1 MSLEEL
7 KPTSTS
13 PKQVAMYAP
22 YCQSND
28 RSMLAKATGL
38 YQQGKLEG
46 ERKIER
52 REGIPFVVTWDVLPL
67 PTDLIVCRLHFQD
80 YTESRMHLEC
90 YELMMP
96 SFELVNFLIHVLSNY
111 ERTKVTDL
119 PQGFY
124 RKLLWP

>member
-7 KPTSTS
+7 KPAS
-13 PKQVAMYAP
+13 PKQVAMYTP

-28 RSMLAKATGL
+28 RSMLAKATSL

-46 ERKIER
+46 KREIEGR
-52 REGIPFVVTWDVLPL
+52 GGIPFVVTWDVLPL
-67 PTDLIVCRLHFQD
+67 PTDLILCRLHFQD
-80 YTESRMHLEC
+80 YADLEC

-111 ERTKVTDL
+111 RRTKVADL